1 MAAKEAKL
9 EYSLRVPNKQTHVQQ
24 RLTRL
29 HHLEDLR
36 GPRRIVCRFQ
46 KARLGAT
53 HVQQR
58 LTRQHHLE
66 DLRGPRRNVDL
77 RTHAQARGLQAP
89 LPGKH
94 DWRLP

>member
-9 EYSLRVPNKQTHVQQ
+9 EYSLRVPKKQTHVQQ
-24 RLTRL
+24 RLTRQ

-58 LTRQHHLE
+58 LTRQHYIE
-66 DLRGPRRNVDL
+66 VDAVL
-77 RTHAQARGLQAP
+77 VP
-89 LPGKH
+89 
-94 DWRLP
+94 